1 MHHFL
6 QACAF
11 PPEFLRALRIV
22 PDRGIFQF
30 PRDLRQPLALGI
42 EVKDTP

>member
-6 QACAF
+6 EARAF
-11 PPEFLRALRIV
+11 PPEFLSAFRMV
-22 PDRGIFQF
+22 PDAGIFEF